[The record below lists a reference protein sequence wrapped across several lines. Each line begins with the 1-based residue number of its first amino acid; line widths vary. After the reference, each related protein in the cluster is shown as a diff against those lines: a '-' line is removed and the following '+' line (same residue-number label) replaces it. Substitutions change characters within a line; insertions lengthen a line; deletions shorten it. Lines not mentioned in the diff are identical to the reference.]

1 MEFLST
7 IYIND
12 ICINM
17 DIKERFYEGI
27 KEIVL
32 SVYPWGGKFLEDDE
46 NGRGSNEDDV
56 IYAILEKA
64 KSKMSNDEC
73 DFRQGIFRKV
83 IKLATHLYCTDKGIK
98 DISEDLDIW
107 STSEDWLNV
116 SYMDYDTA
124 IEYRIDYHPD
134 ILFEIIRL
142 DRNHTDVEAV
152 VPKFLKNGV
161 SYDNSKN
168 TYIRYYNDRV
178 VVNYGLPDENEMIM
192 NLKYDKI

>member
-1 MEFLST
+1 MS
-7 IYIND
+7 
-12 ICINM
+12 
-17 DIKERFYEGI
+17 IKERFYEGV

-32 SVYPWGGKFLEDDE
+32 SVYPWDGKFIEDDE
-46 NGRGSNEDDV
+46 NGRGSNENDV

-64 KSKMSNDEC
+64 KSKMSDGEY
-73 DFRQGIFRKV
+73 DLRKGIVSGKV

-107 STSEDWLNV
+107 PMSEDRLNV
-116 SYMDYDTA
+116 SYMDYETS
-124 IEYRIDYHPD
+124 IECRIDYHPD
-134 ILFEIIRL
+134 ILFEIIRF

-161 SYDNSKN
+161 SYDDSKN

-178 VVNYGLPDENEMIM
+178 VVNYRLPDE
-192 NLKYDKI
+192 K

>member
-1 MEFLST
+1 MILNGHQGKILRRSQ
-7 IYIND
+7 
-12 ICINM
+12 
-17 DIKERFYEGI
+17 G
-27 KEIVL
+27 IVL
-32 SVYPWGGKFLEDDE
+32 PKYSWDGKFLEDDE
-46 NGRGSNEDDV
+46 DGRGLNEDDV

-64 KSKMSNDEC
+64 KSKISNDEC

-83 IKLATHLYCTDKGIK
+83 IKLATHLYCTDKGIN

-107 STSEDWLNV
+107 PTSEDRLNV

-152 VPKFLKNGV
+152 VPKFLKNGF
-161 SYDNSKN
+161 SYDESKKI
-168 TYIRYYNDRV
+168 YVCYYDDRV
-178 VVNYGLPDENEMIM
+178 VVTYGLPKE
-192 NLKYDKI
+192 K